1 MSSMPKEILKKYA
14 TNFEFY
20 NQAKDRLDDKMF
32 SNGLLKVKHAVDD
45 AYGKYK
51 DKNLTLKEIAM
62 NYIASNPSITVSQKE
77 AILSDFD
84 SIDRLENIDDDIAFD
99 MVYKM
104 SLQSFAQ
111 DVAQQSIQIMQGEH
125 YDTSLVLK
133 ATDKLNKMA
142 DKNKEDELKC
152 SNDMEELFQEIDKEH
167 HYSFHVPSIND
178 RVGGLSKGMFVVV
191 GARPNIGK

>member
-14 TNFEFY
+14 TDFEFH
-20 NQAKDRLDDKMF
+20 NQVKGRLDDKMF
-32 SNGLLKVKHAVDD
+32 SNGLLKAKHAVDD
-45 AYGKYK
+45 AYDKYK
-51 DKNLTLKEIAM
+51 DKSLSLKEIAM

-77 AILSDFD
+77 SILAEFD
-84 SIDRLENIDDDIAFD
+84 AIDRLEDIDDEIAFD

-142 DKNKEDELKC
+142 DRNKEDDLKC

-167 HYSFHVPSIND
+167 HYTKH
-178 RVGGLSKGMFVVV
+178 RL
-191 GARPNIGK
+191 RH